1 MKLHTIE
8 HMEAKVKSG
17 ELKDLD
23 KGQRAKIG
31 KKKEVSNLIKAVEY
45 SLKIAAKAATR

>member
-8 HMEAKVKSG
+8 GLEEKAKKGSAQ
-17 ELKDLD
+17 LD
-23 KGQRAKIG
+23 QNQREKVA

-45 SLKIAAKAATR
+45 SIKIASGKSGR